1 MHKLRC
7 KKIMK
12 VEYIRTLE
20 FSLVQFFHMHEFS
33 NQLVNFSI
41 YKRPQTPRCLNI
53 FKTNFS
59 FYTQLTNIHNYT
71 MSYELV
77 CLGNPLLDIQVD
89 VEKSYLEKYDLKEN
103 DAILAEPK
111 HMPIFE
117 EILDFKNSKLVAGGA
132 AQNTAR
138 GAQYLLPAKSV
149 IYFGSVGKDVY
160 AEKLLEAN
168 KSVGL
173 ETSYMAQDEIAT
185 GKCAALING
194 MNRSLV
200 TDLAAANHF
209 KPSHLEKPE
218 NWKFVENGKIFYIGG
233 FHLTVSPEAIQL
245 LGKHAAKENKTFI
258 MNLSAPF
265 IPEFFKDPLDQ
276 CVPYADIIICNESE
290 AAAYAKSHELG
301 TEDLIEIA
309 KNIAA
314 LPKANTSK
322 PRTVIFTQGTDSTLT
337 VSYDQSTKEYTT
349 KSFPVVTLDPSKIAD
364 TNGAGDAFAAGFT
377 AGLVQGK
384 DFATAIDVGHWLAS
398 LSIQEI
404 GPSYPFPKQ
413 TYSA

>member
-1 MHKLRC
+1 
-7 KKIMK
+7 
-12 VEYIRTLE
+12 
-20 FSLVQFFHMHEFS
+20 
-33 NQLVNFSI
+33 
-41 YKRPQTPRCLNI
+41 
-53 FKTNFS
+53 
-59 FYTQLTNIHNYT
+59 

-77 CLGNPLLDIQVD
+77 CLGNPLLDLQVD
-89 VEKSYLEKYDLKEN
+89 VEKSYLDKYSLKEN
-103 DAILAEPK
+103 DAILAEPN

-117 EILDFKNSKLVAGGA
+117 EVLGMNGLKIVAGGA

-160 AEKLLEAN
+160 ADKLIEAN

-173 ETSYMAQDEIAT
+173 ETAYMVQDDIAT

-194 MNRSLV
+194 VNRSLV

-218 NWKFVENGKIFYIGG
+218 NWKFVEGGKIFYIGG
-233 FHLTVSPEAIQL
+233 FHLTVSPAAIEL

-265 IPEFFKDPLDQ
+265 IPEFFKDALDR
-276 CVPYADIIICNESE
+276 CVPYADYIICNESE

-301 TEDLIEIA
+301 TEDLTKIA
-309 KNIAA
+309 EYIAA
-314 LPKANTSK
+314 LPKANSAK
-322 PRTVIFTQGTDSTLT
+322 PRTVIFTQGTESTLS
-337 VSYDQSTKEYTT
+337 VAYDTSSKKYTT
-349 KSFPVVTLDPSKIAD
+349 TTYPVHPLEASKIAD

-377 AGLVQGK
+377 AGLVEGK
-384 DFATAIDVGHWLAS
+384 DLAKSIDVGHWLAS

-413 TYSA
+413 TYSP